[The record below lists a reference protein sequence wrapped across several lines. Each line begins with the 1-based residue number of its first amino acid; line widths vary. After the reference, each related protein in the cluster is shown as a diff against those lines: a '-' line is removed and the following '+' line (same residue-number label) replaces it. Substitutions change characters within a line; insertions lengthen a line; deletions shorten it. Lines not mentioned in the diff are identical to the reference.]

1 MIMLPE
7 TFSPG
12 FLRQLEILRIRARRA
27 FLGTRQGGHVSIRK
41 GHGIEFSDFR
51 KYELGDNPRHI
62 DWGVYARSDRL
73 FVKRFQEEEDL
84 SVLIIIDGSG
94 SMIANPSDRKW
105 DRARDLSL
113 SLAYMALI
121 EQDTVIFSVPGLLDP
136 GTYTGAKSLHVL
148 GSRLLKTTPGGN
160 PNLAREIQRCAAR
173 IRFPGKAII
182 LSDFMMP
189 KDELE
194 RVMQPLRAKNLDI
207 SAIQVLGPSDINPF
221 ESLSYPI
228 VKDSETE
235 EIVSLSHDPETVA
248 AYEERFEAHSRAVE
262 DVMRGSQIQFARMN
276 PSDDI
281 VPFLINNLTGIGLLK
296 RS

>member
-1 MIMLPE
+1 MLPE

-51 KYELGDNPRHI
+51 AYELGDNPRHI
-62 DWGVYARSDRL
+62 DWGVYARSDKL

-94 SMIANPSDRKW
+94 SMIASPSDRKW
-105 DRARDLSL
+105 ERARDLSL

-121 EQDTVIFSVPGLLDP
+121 EQDTVVYSVPGLVDP
-136 GTYTGAKSLHVL
+136 SSYTGAKSLHVL
-148 GSRLLKTTPGGN
+148 GSRLLQATPGGN
-160 PNLAREIQRCAAR
+160 PDLPREIQRCAAR
-173 IRFPGKAII
+173 IRFPGKAIFI
-182 LSDFMMP
+182 SDFMMP
-189 KDELE
+189 QESLE
-194 RVMQPLRAKNLDI
+194 RVIQPLRAKNLDI
-207 SAIQVLGPSDINPF
+207 SAIQILGASDINPF
-221 ESLSYPI
+221 DALSYPI
-228 VKDSETE
+228 IKDSETDE
-235 EIVSLSHDPETVA
+235 VVALSDDPETVA
-248 AYEERFEAHSRAVE
+248 AYSEKFEAHIRMVE
-262 DVMRGSQIQFARMN
+262 DVMRGSQIQFARMS
-276 PSDDI
+276 PLDDL